1 MSPWLPP
8 GLWRLIRVRIR
19 AAGRAQLNRM
29 RTPWGALSALA
40 TVFFLFAWFLPRW
53 LSPDFSHRMDAVSVQ
68 RVGPFGLLV
77 LWAGQ
82 ITVRGGGEVLGFVP
96 AEVEHLFAA
105 PYKPSELLRYKVTV
119 LFVTWWLGALLL
131 TPIASFYAHT
141 LLGALLSVSLV
152 LPFLQLSAMV
162 SAMVRDGGKRR
173 PWFRVAF
180 IAVAASLPLLAL
192 KMGPHRTPA
201 MWATLGAVLDA
212 PISGTLLLP
221 FASASILV
229 GSDSLAE
236 VLRAGGVLAA
246 VDVALVVIL
255 LLLGRGEWLETAAE
269 GASYMQQVRSR
280 YRSGGMSTFGTVGS
294 WSVPRFPRWGG
305 AGPLLWRRFTEL
317 VRRPATFATLG
328 GVILLVAVLAVALP
342 GGHGQRE
349 SSAYALAVASFV
361 WSMVLVPGVLRA
373 DFRAE
378 LDQMDRLLALPVHPV
393 AVVVGVTLPVAV
405 ASAALEMVLL
415 SGVGLYMPNVGAEL
429 APLFVVVPSFAAM
442 VVSVE
447 NMLFLFLPVRVESGE
462 AALQSVGRNLIVSM
476 LGWGMQGIAFGLGA
490 AAAFGAIWV
499 TGNLWFAATV
509 ASGALLAF
517 TAGCVLVAAW
527 RLRRFDPSKHVPR

>member
-1 MSPWLPP
+1 MSAWLPP
-8 GLWRLIRVRIR
+8 GLWRLIRVRLR

-29 RTPWGALSALA
+29 RTPWGAVSALA
-40 TVFFLFAWFLPRW
+40 TAAFLLMWLLPRW
-53 LSPDFSHRMDAVSVQ
+53 LSPDFTERMDAVSVQ
-68 RVGPFGLLV
+68 RVGPFGLLI

-82 ITVRGGGEVLGFVP
+82 VTVRGGGEVLGFVP

-105 PYKPSELLRYKVTV
+105 PYKPSEVLRYKVTV
-119 LFVTWWLGALLL
+119 LALTWWIGALLL

-141 LLGALLSVSLV
+141 LLGALLSVTLV

-162 SAMVRDGGKRR
+162 SAMVRDGGTRR
-173 PWFRVAF
+173 PWFRAAFVA
-180 IAVAASLPLLAL
+180 IAAMIPLLAL
-192 KMGPHRTPA
+192 KMGPRRTPA
-201 MWATLGAVLDA
+201 MWATLGGLLHD

-229 GSDSLAE
+229 GSDSVAE
-236 VLRAGGVLAA
+236 VLRAGAVLALT
-246 VDVALVVIL
+246 DLALVGAL
-255 LLLGRGEWLETAAE
+255 LWLARGHWMETAAE
-269 GASYMQQVRSR
+269 GAYYLQQVRTR
-280 YRSGGMSTFGTVGS
+280 YRSGGLSTFGTVGT
-294 WSVPRFPRWGG
+294 WRVPRLPRWGG
-305 AGPLLWRRFTEL
+305 AGPLLWRRITEL

-328 GVILLVAVLAVALP
+328 GVVLLVTVMAIALP
-342 GGHGQRE
+342 TAHGERS
-349 SSAYALAVASFV
+349 SSAYALAVASFM

-393 AVVVGVTLPVAV
+393 AVVVGVTLPVAL
-405 ASAALEMVLL
+405 ASAALELVLL
-415 SGVGLYMPNVGAEL
+415 GGVWIYMPSVGAEL
-429 APLFVVVPSFAAM
+429 APLALVVPTFAAM

-476 LGWGMQGIAFGLGA
+476 LGWGTQGIAFALATGTGFA
-490 AAAFGAIWV
+490 VIWLTEQV
-499 TGNLWFAATV
+499 WLASAV
-509 ASGALLAF
+509 ASVTLLVFSAV
-517 TAGCVLVAAW
+517 CVAISAW